1 MMESDRITPNPDLSR
16 TPARPAVSRLLL
28 FLLSVTFLVVLLFVG
43 FQTYRYSILAQEANR
58 LAANLQKTFELNQ
71 KLRYGIQKQITML
84 HRQFEEPNPRFP
96 YLFGQLNYE
105 WDQGQ
110 SRYLTMDIGDK
121 ERLTV
126 ESIKALQ
133 SELAVQATQI
143 FDHLRSDSRAEAL
156 VRIARVEELGEEMEE
171 EFESLNRVQV
181 AKLQMVLDNV
191 HQSMSRAY
199 WALGML
205 GGSLITVL
213 VVFTLLL
220 RRRVFGPLQSIL
232 QASDQIREGN
242 LAARARVEREDEIGA
257 IARGFNYMA
266 ESLTSG
272 YAGLEKQIDVRSQKV
287 KELEQQLAEAGRA
300 SAMARLIRGAAY
312 ELNNPLTAIIGF
324 TELHKLRVTKTR
336 RDEDEIRILEDILSQ
351 AKRCRRIVAN
361 LLEVAPPRSSETE
374 EIPVSRLVE
383 PVIQLREYDLKTHN
397 VRVIRAYDPS
407 EPVARVDPYMV
418 RQAVLNLLNGIAEV
432 IMKTGRAGQIRVS
445 TARAQGQVTIS
456 FQQQVT
462 TGERAGE
469 HADARIADLGV
480 SSALLEEQGG
490 ELSVEKRE
498 EGAVYH
504 LRLPGTPVPEAP
516 VPRAPERSYTAL
528 VIESEST
535 ALDTQLSYLSS
546 LGIQASGVATADEAI
561 QFLSSRKVDLVVVDQ
576 PNGAESPQN
585 SQLSEWIARERPE
598 LVPRLCLMGTSGGG
612 AGGAPGRHPAGSP
625 GLSFE
630 EFSKKILQVLQR

>member
-1 MMESDRITPNPDLSR
+1 MEPDRIPPNPDFSR

-58 LAANLQKTFELNQ
+58 LALNLQKTFELNQ

-110 SRYLTMDIGDK
+110 SRYLTLDIGDK

-143 FDHLRSDSRAEAL
+143 FDHLRSDGRAEAL

-191 HQSMSRAY
+191 HQSMNRAY

-272 YAGLEKQIDVRSQKV
+272 YTGLEKQIDVRSQKV
-287 KELEQQLAEAGRA
+287 RVLEQQLAEAGRA

-351 AKRCRRIVAN
+351 AKRCRRIVTN
-361 LLEVAPPRSSETE
+361 LLEVAPPRSSEAE

-418 RQAVLNLLNGIAEV
+418 RQAVLDLLNGIAEA
-432 IMKTGRAGQIRVS
+432 IMKTGRAGQVHVS
-445 TARAQGQVTIS
+445 TTRAEAQVTIS
-456 FQQQVT
+456 LQQQVT
-462 TGERAGE
+462 AAERGEGV
-469 HADARIADLGV
+469 DARMADLGI

-490 ELSVEKRE
+490 DLSVENRE

-504 LRLPGTPVPEAP
+504 LRLPGVRVPEAP
-516 VPRAPERSYTAL
+516 IPQPPERTYTAL
-528 VIESEST
+528 VIESESSV
-535 ALDTQLSYLSS
+535 LDTQLSYLSS
-546 LGIQASGVATADEAI
+546 LGIQASVVATTDEAI

-576 PNGAESPQN
+576 PNGAESPQHR
-585 SQLSEWIARERPE
+585 QLSEWIARERPE
-598 LVPRLCLMGTSGGG
+598 LALRLCLVGTAGLGLSGVGG
-612 AGGAPGRHPAGSP
+612 RRSAGSS
-625 GLSFE
+625 GISFE